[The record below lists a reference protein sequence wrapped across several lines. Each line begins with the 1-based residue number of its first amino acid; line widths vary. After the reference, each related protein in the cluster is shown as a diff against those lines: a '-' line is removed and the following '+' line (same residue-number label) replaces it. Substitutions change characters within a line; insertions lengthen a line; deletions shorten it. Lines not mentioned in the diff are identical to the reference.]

1 MVIGQNLFHDFFLI
15 KYAYHFGMEGV
26 VQFWHV
32 ITQNVDGQIILLSQN
47 REIQI

>member
-26 VQFWHV
+26 